1 MGAQNSLSYRTSL
14 VVIVFLALGIY
25 NATEVFIK
33 IFTKFR
39 AYRGVYFWSLIA
51 ASVGIVLHA
60 FGYFFRNFH
69 VVESLGLEI
78 FLVGPGGMCMITG
91 QSIVL
96 YSRLH
101 LVSRNKS
108 KEWWILAMIL
118 VDLLVIQVGATTLY
132 AGSQTSQAARY
143 LPIYKVWERFQV
155 TAFFV
160 QECILSG
167 LYIYRT
173 YVLMHDSTAFRGKDV
188 SKLLKHLILVNI
200 LVIALDVTI
209 LAFQYAGLYDIQTA
223 WKTLVYSVKLKL
235 EFYILNRLIEIT
247 KGGLSAGRT
256 ADTQLTGSDE
266 NGTKV
271 QATHTRISALGS
283 QSRFGNQAYA
293 RMGDDVP
300 LKDVSVVKTTE
311 ITVKREPDGDATS
324 DSSVNRLTDDIQE
337 ITKAYVRK
345 Q

>member
-1 MGAQNSLSYRTSL
+1 
-14 VVIVFLALGIY
+14 
-25 NATEVFIK
+25 
-33 IFTKFR
+33 
-39 AYRGVYFWSLIA
+39 
-51 ASVGIVLHA
+51 
-60 FGYFFRNFH
+60 
-69 VVESLGLEI
+69 
-78 FLVGPGGMCMITG
+78 
-91 QSIVL
+91 
-96 YSRLH
+96 
-101 LVSRNKS
+101 
-108 KEWWILAMIL
+108 MIL

-132 AGSQTSQAARY
+132 AGSQTSQAAKY

-160 QECILSG
+160 QECILSA

-188 SKLLKHLILVNI
+188 SKLLKHLILVNF

-209 LAFQYAGLYDIQTA
+209 LAFQYAGIYDIQTS

-247 KGGLSAGRT
+247 KGGLNTGRT
-256 ADTQLTGSDE
+256 ADTRLTESDE

-271 QATHTRISALGS
+271 HGTHNRISALGS

-293 RMGDDVP
+293 RMGDGNDVP

-311 ITVKREPDGDATS
+311 ITVKREPDGGTTS
-324 DSSVNRLTDDIQE
+324 DNSTDRLSEDVQE
-337 ITKAYVRK
+337 INKAHVRGR
-345 Q
+345 